1 MARAKRGLGK
11 WLQRLFYNRVSE
23 YFDYDE
29 TRAGYFLSCGHQT
42 ALLSDFV
49 MNRDDEA
56 WFLAVYAIIS
66 KAFDSVSLDE
76 FVECVWESEMP
87 SV

>member
-1 MARAKRGLGK
+1 M
-11 WLQRLFYNRVSE
+11 
-23 YFDYDE
+23 
-29 TRAGYFLSCGHQT
+29 SCDHHA
-42 ALLSDFV
+42 ALLPDFV